1 MWIWPLSNWKIRK
14 WPLEFLQFNGLCHL
28 VEIVMCTTPC
38 VIPLVSSAIIT
49 YQQLLLKSYKPLL
62 LSTPQLIVEVN
73 KLNPLTVHS
82 ILQSVRIVKLMLK
95 CMVILKQS
103 RYNGVQ
109 LGCGFLDTEF
119 AFIPLL
125 DWSIRLSFN
134 SLNDNG
140 FLRPWSL
147 SVYIRN
153 QFHWVVTLDFHQ
165 NISIYHHD
173 ARVQGTAESSLR
185 S

>member
-1 MWIWPLSNWKIRK
+1 
-14 WPLEFLQFNGLCHL
+14 
-28 VEIVMCTTPC
+28 MCTTPC

-125 DWSIRLSFN
+125 D
-134 SLNDNG
+134 
-140 FLRPWSL
+140 
-147 SVYIRN
+147 
-153 QFHWVVTLDFHQ
+153 
-165 NISIYHHD
+165 
-173 ARVQGTAESSLR
+173 
-185 S
+185 